1 MSTQS
6 IKNIVSSQ
14 LDSVL
19 VRAKQKLKD
28 EGKKKIIELKQ
39 QIPTPQELAQK
50 LKVDINE
57 DSCSAKGASKFQD
70 KFKIIEEKLKVI
82 ENSASSALDVLSG
95 IEEKMDDIVNAVDS
109 GPIGKIKTT
118 SSSLEKI
125 VQIFQ
130 YIITLSPLLF
140 LANSGVTNSGA
151 VQDQITEKRNLS
163 KARVGEYL
171 ALFATIPLMISHFQ
185 SEAGK
190 VLTPLNLLKAK
201 IQFIK
206 NEVIK
211 LRLFL
216 ASLYLTYEQRCDNFV
231 SNNNDDDDN
240 ENNNGGELS
249 DLDKLLQLLKE
260 QYGDVYQQLVQSSNS
275 LAIQRIYTLN
285 ENFEENYNISFKTIN
300 PSLGEGSE
308 YPGTSPTLPD

>member
-19 VRAKQKLKD
+19 VNAKQKIKD

-57 DSCSAKGASKFQD
+57 DSCSVKGANKFQD
-70 KFKIIEEKLKVI
+70 KFKIIEEKLKII
-82 ENSASSALDVLSG
+82 ENSATSALDTLKVP
-95 IEEKMDDIVNAVDS
+95 EEKLNDILNAADS
-109 GPIGKIKTT
+109 GPIGKIK
-118 SSSLEKI
+118 SAEENLKGI
-125 VQIFQ
+125 VEIFQ

-140 LANSGVTNSGA
+140 LANSGPTSSGA
-151 VQDQITEKRNLS
+151 VQNDITEKRNLAKS
-163 KARVGEYL
+163 RVGEYL
-171 ALFATIPLMISHFQ
+171 ALFSTIPLMILHFQ
-185 SEAGK
+185 NQARQT
-190 VLTPLNLLKAK
+190 LTPLNLLKSK

-216 ASLYLTYEQRCDNFV
+216 AGLYLTYEQRCDNFV
-231 SNNNDDDDN
+231 NNNNDDNNID
-240 ENNNGGELS
+240 NNNGGELS

-260 QYGDVYQQLVQSSNS
+260 QYGDVYQQLIQSSNS
-275 LAIQRIYTLN
+275 LAIQRVYTLN

-308 YPGTSPTLPD
+308 YPGTSSTLPD

>member
-19 VRAKQKLKD
+19 IRAKQKIKD
-28 EGKKKIIELKQ
+28 EGKKKIVELKQ
-39 QIPTPQELAQK
+39 QIPTPQQLAQK

-57 DSCSAKGASKFQD
+57 DSCSPRGIDKFQD
-70 KFKIIEEKLKVI
+70 KFKAIEDKLKIIE
-82 ENSASSALDVLSG
+82 NQASSALDTLK
-95 IEEKMDDIVNAVDS
+95 IPEEKLNDILNAVDS
-109 GPIGKIKTT
+109 GPIGKIKSTEEN
-118 SSSLEKI
+118 LGGI

-171 ALFATIPLMISHFQ
+171 ALFVTIPLMISHFQ

-260 QYGDVYQQLVQSSNS
+260 QYGDVYQ
-275 LAIQRIYTLN
+275 
-285 ENFEENYNISFKTIN
+285 
-300 PSLGEGSE
+300 
-308 YPGTSPTLPD
+308 

>member
-1 MSTQS
+1 
-6 IKNIVSSQ
+6 
-14 LDSVL
+14 
-19 VRAKQKLKD
+19 
-28 EGKKKIIELKQ
+28 
-39 QIPTPQELAQK
+39 
-50 LKVDINE
+50 
-57 DSCSAKGASKFQD
+57 
-70 KFKIIEEKLKVI
+70 
-82 ENSASSALDVLSG
+82 
-95 IEEKMDDIVNAVDS
+95 MDDIVNAVDS

-216 ASLYLTYEQRCDNFV
+216 ASLYLTYEQRCDSF
-231 SNNNDDDDN
+231 SNGDDN
-240 ENNNGGELS
+240 GNNNGNNNGELS
-249 DLDKLLQLLKE
+249 DLNKLLQLFEE
-260 QYGDVYQQLVQSSNS
+260 QYNDVFQQLSQSSN
-275 LAIQRIYTLN
+275 LIALQRIYSINDNL
-285 ENFEENYNISFKTIN
+285 EKDYDISFKTIN

-308 YPGTSPTLPD
+308 YPGTSPQLPD